1 MNIYQW
7 NANKGKYLLRDEV
20 SEEHKPIISSVFQQY
35 STYQRD
41 RSFFFFRQES
51 LSRRLMGKNPN
62 DYFERDS
69 ETHQKLA
76 ALKAEIKH
84 LLWAHSHFPGKN
96 I

>member
-1 MNIYQW
+1 
-7 NANKGKYLLRDEV
+7 
-20 SEEHKPIISSVFQQY
+20 
-35 STYQRD
+35 
-41 RSFFFFRQES
+41 
-51 LSRRLMGKNPN
+51 MGKNPN